1 MSARYAQKVESVPD
15 SKRVVPRITM
25 MISVFAIIVFNYSKG
40 GFIFIDERIRPA
52 EKKED
57 RIYGIF
63 NRCKTKRNDG
73 NQ

>member
-1 MSARYAQKVESVPD
+1 MSARYAQKVESVLG

-40 GFIFIDERIRPA
+40 GFVFINERIRPA
-52 EKKED
+52 EKKEGQ
-57 RIYGIF
+57 IYGIF

-73 NQ
+73 DQ